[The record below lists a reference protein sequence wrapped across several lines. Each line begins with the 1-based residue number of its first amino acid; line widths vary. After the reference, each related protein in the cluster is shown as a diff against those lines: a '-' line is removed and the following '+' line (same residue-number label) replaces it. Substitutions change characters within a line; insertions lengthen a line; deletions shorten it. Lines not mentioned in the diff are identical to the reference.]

1 MTLRLV
7 VRPEVDTDLHEAEAW
22 YNQQEPGLGQ
32 KFLSAVLETID
43 RVFQNPF
50 LYRVRQ
56 SRRQVRWA
64 YTRRFPYRVVF
75 KVKDDTVV
83 VYAVLHGAR
92 HDRHWKERVDS

>member
-1 MTLRLV
+1 VTLRLV

-43 RVFQNPF
+43 RVFQNLF